1 MPIIV
6 PELIVS
12 SYHEEKFHHESS
24 RLLLSRY
31 LQGLFIVLLITYVWA
46 YLTYL
51 HSQPPGNS
59 TAYLQA
65 LPRSPNLTRQHFM
78 RHAALRLVLLSI
90 LLAFITQAMLREI
103 RAARY
108 DLAVDVGGSNAALG
122 AFIVGFSGARF
133 RAGLRGKWD
142 SWFNLRF
149 PDRPRKTSMVVC
161 RN

>member
-1 MPIIV
+1 MKARV
-6 PELIVS
+6 FF
-12 SYHEEKFHHESS
+12 Y
-24 RLLLSRY
+24 RGY

-90 LLAFITQAMLREI
+90 LLAFITQAIVTPVMAEAKSYRPFMEEVNQRVKPGDKLYLYGDRI
-103 RAARY
+103 Y
-108 DLAVDVGGSNAALG
+108 NAC
-122 AFIVGFSGARF
+122 VS
-133 RAGLRGKWD
+133 
-142 SWFNLRF
+142 
-149 PDRPRKTSMVVC
+149 
-161 RN
+161 

>member
-1 MPIIV
+1 MKARV
-6 PELIVS
+6 FF
-12 SYHEEKFHHESS
+12 Y
-24 RLLLSRY
+24 RGY

-90 LLAFITQAMLREI
+90 LLAFITQAIVTPVRRRR
-103 RAARY
+103 RAIARSWKKSTS
-108 DLAVDVGGSNAALG
+108 ASNRVISFTFTVTG
-122 AFIVGFSGARF
+122 FI
-133 RAGLRGKWD
+133 
-142 SWFNLRF
+142 
-149 PDRPRKTSMVVC
+149 THVC
-161 RN
+161 RSRLITGVWWTSRWETQVSTRKL